1 MPTITLNKEMLE
13 KLVGKRL
20 PLEELKDRIS
30 MLGTDLEKIEGN
42 DIVVEVF
49 PNRPDMLSEP
59 GFARA
64 LSSFIGVKTGLHEY
78 KTKKGGADYRIM
90 IDRSVN
96 EVRPFT
102 ACAIVKGLKFD
113 DEKIREVIQLQ
124 EKLHVTFGR
133 NRKKLAIGIY
143 PLEKIKLPITYIA
156 KKPDE
161 IRFRPL
167 ESEREMTGS
176 EILEKHP
183 TGKEYAHLL
192 EGKKLYPIFIDAD
205 NKILSMPPIIN
216 SHLTGRVTD
225 ETKEIFIECSGF
237 DFRVL
242 KQCLNIIVTS
252 LADIGG
258 EIYEMALDDGK
269 RKITTPDLA
278 PSEMAIDLKYINK
291 IIGMEFKEADLKRL
305 LGRMGLGYK
314 NKKAVVPSYRT
325 DILHQIDL
333 AEDIAIA
340 YGYENFE
347 PEIPNVSTVGEEN
360 AFEIF
365 KGRIANILVGLGMME
380 TISYHLSSKETNNTR
395 MLHEEPVVELE
406 NSLTAERNILR
417 SRILPSIMQVLSENT
432 NKEYPQNLFEIG
444 NTFRPDQTRETGVAE
459 NMDLGIT
466 LCSAEADYT
475 KTKQA
480 VDVIMGALEL
490 KYDCVPTKHGSFI
503 QGRAA
508 KIMVDR
514 QEIGFMGEMHPGVL
528 DNFGLQMPVSAIEL
542 DMEKLFGIILKKK

>member
-1 MPTITLNKEMLE
+1 MPTITLNKDAFE
-13 KLVGKRL
+13 KLVGKKL

-64 LSSFIGVKTGLHEY
+64 LSSFIGVKTGLREY
-78 KTKKGGADYRIM
+78 KTKKGGADYRII
-90 IDRSVN
+90 IDASVK

-102 ACAIVKGLKFD
+102 ACAIVKNLKFD

-143 PLEKIKLPITYIA
+143 PLEKIKLPIAYTA

-161 IRFRPL
+161 IKFRPL
-167 ESEREMTGS
+167 ESERMMTGS

-192 EGKKLYPIFIDAD
+192 KGKKLYPIFIDAND
-205 NKILSMPPIIN
+205 DILSMPPIIN
-216 SHLTGRVTD
+216 SHLTGRIT
-225 ETKEIFIECSGF
+225 EKTKDIFIECSGF
-237 DFRVL
+237 DMRVL

-258 EIYEMALDDGK
+258 EVFEMTLEYGK
-269 RKITTPDLA
+269 QKIITPDLA
-278 PSEMAIDLKYINK
+278 SLEMPLDLKYINK
-291 IIGMEFKEADLKRL
+291 IIGMEFKEADIKNL
-305 LGRMGLGYK
+305 LGRMGFGYK
-314 NKKAVVPSYRT
+314 NKKVLIPPYRT
-325 DILHQIDL
+325 DILHQIDI

-347 PEIPNVSTVGEEN
+347 PEIPNVSTVGEES
-360 AFEIF
+360 AFEVF
-365 KGRIANILVGLGMME
+365 KGRIANILVGLGMVE
-380 TISYHLSSKETNNTR
+380 TISYHLSSKETNNAK
-395 MLHEEPVVELE
+395 MLHDEPVVELD

-417 SRILPSIMQVLSENT
+417 SRILPGVMQVLSENT
-432 NKEYPQNLFEIG
+432 NKEYPQNLFELG
-444 NTFRPDQTRETGVAE
+444 NVFRPDKACETGVKE
-459 NMDLGIT
+459 NVMLGMV
-466 LCSAEADYT
+466 LCGADVDYT
-475 KTKQA
+475 RAKQA
-480 VDVIMGALEL
+480 ADVIMGALEL
-490 KYDCVPTKHGSFI
+490 KFDCSPTKHGSFI
-503 QGRAA
+503 RGRAA
-508 KIMVDR
+508 KIMIDK
-514 QEIGFMGEMHPGVL
+514 QEIGLIGEMHPEVL
-528 DNFGLQMPVSAIEL
+528 DNFGLQMPVSAIEI
-542 DMEKLFGIILKKK
+542 DMGALFNIILKKK

>member
-1 MPTITLNKEMLE
+1 MPTITLNKDILE
-13 KLVGKRL
+13 KLIGKKL

-64 LSSFIGVKTGLHEY
+64 LSSFIGAKTGLREY
-78 KTKKGGADYRIM
+78 KTKKGGVDYRII
-90 IDRSVN
+90 IDKSVK
-96 EVRPFT
+96 EVRPHT
-102 ACAIVKGLKFD
+102 ACAIVKNLKFD

-156 KKPDE
+156 KKPAE
-161 IRFRPL
+161 IIFRPL
-167 ESEREMTGS
+167 ESERNMTSS

-183 TGKEYAHLL
+183 AGKEYAHLL
-192 EGKKLYPIFIDAD
+192 EGKKSYPIFIDA
-205 NKILSMPPIIN
+205 NNEILSMPPIIN
-216 SHLTGRVTD
+216 SHLTGRVT
-225 ETKEIFIECSGF
+225 TKTKDIFIECSGF
-237 DFRVL
+237 DMRVL

-258 EIYEMALDDGK
+258 EIYEMALEDGK
-269 RKITTPDLA
+269 QKVITPDLF
-278 PSEMAIDLKYINK
+278 PIEMALDLKYINK
-291 IIGMEFKEADLKRL
+291 IIGMKFKEADIKKL
-305 LGRMGLGYK
+305 LERMGFGYR
-314 NKKAVVPSYRT
+314 NKKVLVPPYRT

-347 PEIPNVSTVGEEN
+347 PEIPNISTVGEES

-365 KGRIANILVGLGMME
+365 KSRVTNILVGLGMIE
-380 TISYHLSSKETNNTR
+380 TISYHLSSKDINNIK
-395 MLHEEPVVELE
+395 MLHEEPLVELE

-417 SRILPSIMQVLSENT
+417 SWVLPSIMQILSENT
-432 NKEYPQNLFEIG
+432 NKEYPQNLFELG
-444 NTFRPDQTRETGVAE
+444 NVFRPDKVCETGIKE
-459 NMDLGIT
+459 NIELGMMM
-466 LCSAEADYT
+466 CGAEADYT
-475 KTKQA
+475 KAKQA
-480 VDVIMGALEL
+480 ADAIMNALDL
-490 KYDCVPTKHGSFI
+490 KCDCLPTKHGSFI
-503 QGRAA
+503 QGRVA
-508 KIMVDR
+508 KIMIEKH
-514 QEIGFMGEMHPGVL
+514 EIGLIGEMHPGIL
-528 DNFGLQMPVSAIEL
+528 DNFGLQMPVAAIEL
-542 DMEKLFGIILKKK
+542 DMQALFNIVMKNK